1 MLRLTSDRLLKKPAS
16 IVLASLGASTY
27 PSGYASAPRSLRPC
41 RTAFLN
47 SLSLL
52 ILLLSLD
59 LGIIACN
66 RSQSV
71 SLTAEDFRFTPDLV
85 KVSSTS
91 PLILTVY
98 NSGREIHEFDSPILA
113 YAPKTSLSAALKGT
127 GPGIV
132 IEPGKSVQLAMA
144 PPPGK
149 YLYICRRKGHV
160 NMTGSLIVE

>member
-1 MLRLTSDRLLKKPAS
+1 M
-16 IVLASLGASTY
+16 
-27 PSGYASAPRSLRPC
+27 
-41 RTAFLN
+41 RTKTFLS

-52 ILLLSLD
+52 ILLSLD
-59 LGIIACN
+59 LGIVACN

-91 PLILTVY
+91 PLVLTVY

-113 YAPKTSLSAALKGT
+113 YAPKTSLSAALKET

-132 IEPGKSVQLAMA
+132 LEPGKSVQLALA
-144 PPPGK
+144 PPPGT

-160 NMTGSLIVE
+160 NMTGTLIVE